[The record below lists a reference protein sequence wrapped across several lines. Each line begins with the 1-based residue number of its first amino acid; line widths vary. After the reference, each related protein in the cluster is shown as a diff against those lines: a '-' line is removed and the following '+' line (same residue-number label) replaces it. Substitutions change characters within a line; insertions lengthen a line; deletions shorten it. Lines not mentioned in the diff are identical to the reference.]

1 MPSRRHKR
9 QTGPMYRATKPP
21 GLSDHPCSL
30 CMTITL
36 TRQGGNY
43 TRRRFG
49 GRHPLCGIGVTSR
62 MRLMA
67 NPAACKER
75 SAESRPAPGPFTC
88 TWTVRMPAS
97 AALRAALSAATWA
110 ANGVPLR
117 EPLNPTVP
125 ALAHATTFPCGS
137 VIVTIVLLKV
147 EWTFTIPSGTDRL
160 TFFLRC
166 VGRSP
171 AFGMSDLLVLHEVT
185 SAPVPA
191 CDRLRCV
198 AVLYASGH
206 WCGCVAPAQASSTGV
221 AAPGMRRYQRS
232 A

>member
-62 MRLMA
+62 MRLIA
-67 NPAACKER
+67 NPAACRER
-75 SAESRPAPGPFTC
+75 RAESRPAPGPFTC

-97 AALRAALSAATWA
+97 AALRAALSAATCA

-117 EPLNPTVP
+117 DPLNPTVP

-147 EWTFTIPSGTDRL
+147 EWIFTIPSGTARL
-160 TFFLRC
+160 TFFVLW
-166 VGRSP
+166 VGRSS
-171 AFGMSDLLVLHEVT
+171 AFGMSRLLVCHEFT
-185 SAPVPA
+185 SALGLAPYQ
-191 CDRLRCV
+191 LRCGE
-198 AVLYASGH
+198 VLYACANLFVFAVLARVS
-206 WCGCVAPAQASSTGV
+206 
-221 AAPGMRRYQRS
+221 
-232 A
+232 

>member
-1 MPSRRHKR
+1 M
-9 QTGPMYRATKPP
+9 
-21 GLSDHPCSL
+21 
-30 CMTITL
+30 TL
-36 TRQGGNY
+36 TLTVRDRGY

-49 GRHPLCGIGVTSR
+49 GRQPLCGIGVTSR
-62 MRLMA
+62 MRLIA
-67 NPAACKER
+67 NPAACRER
-75 SAESRPAPGPFTC
+75 RAESRPAPGPFTC

-160 TFFLRC
+160 TFFFRC

-171 AFGMSDLLVLHEVT
+171 AFGMSCLLVLHEFTLVLG
-185 SAPVPA
+185 PA
-191 CDRLRCV
+191 SYRLRYGEVLYGCAHLFGC
-198 AVLYASGH
+198 AVL
-206 WCGCVAPAQASSTGV
+206 AQASSVGV
-221 AAPGMRRYQRS
+221 VAPGMSQYRRS